1 MDVTMDVTTN
11 ETNEELLKLDAI
23 SKRED
28 FAVIACTCWFAISSL
43 FVSDGLDLE
52 EFLQTPLTVEATLRA
67 RSVHVRGSNVVGFRI
82 LPSHF
87 A

>member
-1 MDVTMDVTTN
+1 MKQMRS
-11 ETNEELLKLDAI
+11 LKTRCD

-28 FAVIACTCWFAISSL
+28 CAVIACTCWIARSLL

-52 EFLQTPLTVEATLRA
+52 EFLQTPLSVEATLGA
-67 RSVHVRGSNVVGFRI
+67 MLVYLCGSNVVGGRI
-82 LPSHF
+82 LPSHS